1 VKPVFQPQYS
11 CGPPLT
17 RELTREKHE
26 RLFVLVTPSLAAVF
40 RAEFQQARFEGLS
53 DLRVCALMRLPIPV
67 CRPSMN
73 WVRFLVP
80 VSMVTDRMSGQGID
94 LRNILRHSVGG
105 HDRFPGI
112 RRESPDVL
120 DSLRDA
126 IRREKGLVAI
136 DLTELTL
143 VDREA
148 VTLLA
153 TSEVNGIELR
163 NCSAYLREWINKQRE
178 SR

>member
-1 VKPVFQPQYS
+1 MLLSV
-11 CGPPLT
+11 
-17 RELTREKHE
+17 
-26 RLFVLVTPSLAAVF
+26 
-40 RAEFQQARFEGLS
+40 EFWITLKTYLKGAPFYNASAWGKSDVVDRSSAPNLLETRFEGLS

-126 IRREKGLVAI
+126 IRREKGPVAI

-163 NCSAYLREWINKQRE
+163 NCSAYLREWINEQRE

>member
-1 VKPVFQPQYS
+1 M
-11 CGPPLT
+11 
-17 RELTREKHE
+17 
-26 RLFVLVTPSLAAVF
+26 TPSLAAVF

-53 DLRVCALMRLPIPV
+53 DLRVCALMRLLIPV

-80 VSMVTDRMSGQGID
+80 VSMVTERMSGQGID
-94 LRNILRHSVGG
+94 LRNILRQHRSSVGG

-126 IRREKGLVAI
+126 IRREKGPVAI